1 MGVKGKA
8 RRRKRVIARDGKES
22 LSKGTNEN
30 ERERERGEREGEIK
44 FSKRDD
50 CRNEIKKRRLILY
63 LMRFR
68 CFI

>member
-1 MGVKGKA
+1 M
-8 RRRKRVIARDGKES
+8 RMR
-22 LSKGTNEN
+22 
-30 ERERERGEREGEIK
+30 EREREGGYLGCVKESDREKREREGEIK